1 MQVRLPRLGAYW
13 DSRDD
18 PLTNVPRSTLC
29 KSDQDTYCKE
39 DSNAYSA
46 MNIGVNTAE
55 NEPRSPISTLTPTV
69 LCAQRFKTRPSSHQS
84 LVINS
89 P

>member
-1 MQVRLPRLGAYW
+1 MRLPRLGAYW

-18 PLTNVPRSTLC
+18 PLTNVPCSTLC

-55 NEPRSPISTLTPTV
+55 NEPRSHLYTYAD
-69 LCAQRFKTRPSSHQS
+69 C
-84 LVINS
+84 LVRAALQDEAILAS
-89 P
+89 IFGD